1 MSQKIENQLNLALD
15 ATEEERQ
22 RSRSL
27 NVGYDE
33 EEKEWELILKYS
45 GSLERVRELAV
56 YVTELTGGYAI
67 LQIKESKIEELAA
80 LPEVEFIE
88 KPKNLYFQV
97 ENGRRVSC
105 IDEVQA
111 ASSFFSA
118 GQSIGE
124 ERGETGDRADMS
136 QGMEQERG
144 ESEARADMSQGV
156 EQENKETEMDIF
168 PLFGRGVLIG
178 IVDSGIDY
186 ENPDFRN
193 VDGTTRIAA
202 LWDQTVETG
211 LPPAGY
217 NAGTEFTSQQINA
230 ALQTAGREERFRF
243 VPSRDIS
250 GHGTAVAGIAA
261 GNGRGSAGRRYRG
274 VAPEAELL
282 IVKMGIPGEYGF
294 PRTTQLMRGV
304 DYIIRKAEELKKP
317 VAVNISFGNTYGSHD
332 GTSLLE
338 RYLNTVSERWKNVI
352 CVGSGN
358 EGTTAGHAAGELES
372 RMTTEVQL
380 AVQEREV
387 ALNLQIWKSYVDEV
401 GIMLIDPSGNA
412 SGKIDERTG
421 IQRITVGETE
431 LLIYY
436 GEPKPYSVRQEI
448 YITFLPESN
457 FITPGVWTIRLMPG
471 KIVDK
476 SWQMWLPAQSAL
488 NVGTAFLKPDS
499 ATTLTIP
506 STASLVITVA
516 AYDALTFSYADFS
529 GRGPA
534 QMYEG
539 GGVPKPD
546 LAAPGVRVTAPATG
560 GGYAE
565 FTGTS
570 FATPFVTGSAALL
583 MEWGIAKGQD
593 LYLYGEKVKAYL
605 RRGAREL
612 PGYGRWPN
620 GELGYGRLCVESSL
634 PSV

>member
-15 ATEEERQ
+15 ATEAERQ

-33 EEKEWELILKYS
+33 EENEWELILKYS
-45 GSLERVRELAV
+45 GSLEPVRELAV
-56 YVTELTGGYAI
+56 YVTELTGGYVI
-67 LQIKESKIEELAA
+67 IQIKESRIEELAA

-118 GQSIGE
+118 GQDIGKE
-124 ERGETGDRADMS
+124 SGE
-136 QGMEQERG
+136 
-144 ESEARADMSQGV
+144 
-156 EQENKETEMDIF
+156 
-168 PLFGRGVLIG
+168 GVLIG

-193 VDGTTRIAA
+193 ADGTTRIAA

-217 NAGTEFTSQQINA
+217 NVGTEFTSQQINA
-230 ALQTAGREERFRF
+230 ALQTAGHEERFRL

-261 GNGRGSAGRRYRG
+261 GNGRGSQGGRYRG

-387 ALNLQIWKSYVDEV
+387 SLNLQIWKSYVDEV
-401 GIMLIDPSGNA
+401 AIMLIDPSGNA
-412 SGKIDERTG
+412 SGRIDERTG

-457 FITPGVWTIRLMPG
+457 FITPGVWTIRLVPG

-583 MEWGIAKGQD
+583 MEWGIVKGQD

-620 GELGYGRLCVESSL
+620 GEMGYGENVIIRSHGRKSVKSSVSVHFPNTETKHFFHNFEENL
-634 PSV
+634 PGLDAK

>member
-15 ATEEERQ
+15 ATEAERQ

-33 EEKEWELILKYS
+33 EENEWELILKYS
-45 GSLERVRELAV
+45 GSLELVRELAV

-67 LQIKESKIEELAA
+67 IQIKESRIEELAA

-118 GQSIGE
+118 GQDIGKE
-124 ERGETGDRADMS
+124 SGE
-136 QGMEQERG
+136 
-144 ESEARADMSQGV
+144 
-156 EQENKETEMDIF
+156 
-168 PLFGRGVLIG
+168 GVLIG

-193 VDGTTRIAA
+193 ADGTTRIAA

-217 NAGTEFTSQQINA
+217 NVGTEFTSQQINA
-230 ALQTAGREERFRF
+230 ALQTAGHEERFRL

-261 GNGRGSAGRRYRG
+261 GNGRGSQGGRYRG

-387 ALNLQIWKSYVDEV
+387 SLNLQIWKSYVDEV
-401 GIMLIDPSGNA
+401 AIMLIDPSGNA
-412 SGKIDERTG
+412 SGRIDERTG

-457 FITPGVWTIRLMPG
+457 FITPGVWTIRLVPG

-529 GRGPA
+529 GRGFARLGHPI
-534 QMYEG
+534 
-539 GGVPKPD
+539 KPE
-546 LAAPGVRVTAPATG
+546 LAAPGVNIITARAG
-560 GGYAE
+560 GGYEAV
-565 FTGTS
+565 TGTS
-570 FATPFVTGSAALL
+570 FAAPFVTGSAAL
-583 MEWGIAKGQD
+583 MMQWGIVNGND
-593 LYLYGEKVKAYL
+593 PYLYGEKLKAYL
-605 RRGAREL
+605 IRGARSL
-612 PGYGRWPN
+612 PGEAVYPN
-620 GELGYGRLCVESSL
+620 ERVGYGALCLERSFPL
-634 PSV
+634 

>member
-15 ATEEERQ
+15 ITEEERQ
-22 RSRSL
+22 KSESL
-27 NVGYDE
+27 DIGYDP
-33 EEKEWELILKYS
+33 EEKEWELIVKYS
-45 GSLERVRELAV
+45 ETLERVRTRAV

-67 LQIKESKIEELAA
+67 IQIKESQIKELAA
-80 LPEVEFIE
+80 FPEVEFIE
-88 KPKNLYFQV
+88 KPKSLYFQV

-118 GQSIGE
+118 GQDIGKE
-124 ERGETGDRADMS
+124 SGE
-136 QGMEQERG
+136 
-144 ESEARADMSQGV
+144 
-156 EQENKETEMDIF
+156 
-168 PLFGRGVLIG
+168 GVLIG

-193 VDGTTRIAA
+193 ADGTTRIAA

-217 NAGTEFTSQQINA
+217 NVGTEFTSQQINA
-230 ALQTAGREERFRF
+230 ALQTAGHEERFRL

-261 GNGRGSAGRRYRG
+261 GNGRGSQGGRYRG

-387 ALNLQIWKSYVDEV
+387 SLNLQIWKSYVDEV
-401 GIMLIDPSGNA
+401 AIMLIDPSGNA
-412 SGKIDERTG
+412 SGRIDERTG

-457 FITPGVWTIRLMPG
+457 FITPGVWTIRLVPG

-583 MEWGIAKGQD
+583 MEWGIVKGQD

-620 GELGYGRLCVESSL
+620 GEMGYGVLCVRDSL
-634 PSV
+634 PG